1 MTLSENYKYILTE
14 EKDTFGELQR
24 AKISL
29 EESLTKSKETR
40 DSIKKKRDRVLQ
52 WMQQDTA
59 SRNDDDLVYWL
70 KQVIYSCP
78 CQRCFLHSNES
89 SSNTTFCVTAL

>member
-29 EESLTKSKETR
+29 EENLAKAKDTR
-40 DSIKKKRDRVLQ
+40 DMVKKKRDRVMQ
-52 WMQQDTA
+52 WMSQDQA
-59 SRNDDDLVYWL
+59 SRNDDDLVKWL
-70 KQVIYSCP
+70 KQV
-78 CQRCFLHSNES
+78 
-89 SSNTTFCVTAL
+89 